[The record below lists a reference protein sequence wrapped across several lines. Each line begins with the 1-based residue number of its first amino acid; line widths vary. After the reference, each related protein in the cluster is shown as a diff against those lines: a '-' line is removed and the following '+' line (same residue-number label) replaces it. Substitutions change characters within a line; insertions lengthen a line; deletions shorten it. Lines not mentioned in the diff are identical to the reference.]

1 MSYCLNP
8 TCPHPANPVS
18 TAQRCQYCDSELL
31 LHKRY
36 RVMKALGRGGFGVTF
51 LAQDE
56 ALPGEPKCVI
66 KQLRSFANEPEVLQ
80 KIGRKLFEREA
91 KTLYKIGNHPQ
102 LPRLLNYF
110 EDNQQL
116 YLVQEYVSGST
127 LQQEIKRSGPLSE
140 TGVKQFLSDILQLLQ
155 YIHEQKVI
163 HRDIKPANL
172 IRRDQ
177 DNKIILIDFGA
188 VKNRV
193 NQTLTSQA
201 EQTSLT
207 TNVIGTRGFA
217 PPEQIARRPVY
228 ASDIYAVGA
237 TCIYLLTGKS
247 PKDLDYNPLTGE
259 MLWQHKVQVSDHLTK
274 ILKKMLEVSVQHR
287 YQSAQ
292 EVLKALEQESCLDS
306 LALGMA
312 AQPSGKSKRTVNLS
326 EPDLGEFLSNPEG
339 GYFYTRSVTQV
350 AAEVRARQAKLAK
363 ATSVKPSI
371 TSYRVLTTKP
381 SGATTLKTQATAQ
394 KPKVTHKLD
403 TDTLLTAYAKGR
415 RNFALHDLSQLD
427 LQKADLGGANFYCSK
442 LDRANLQEA
451 NLFNSSFCQ
460 ASFNQANL
468 RKANLSRA
476 YTILT
481 LVYYR

>member
-1 MSYCLNP
+1 MSYCLSP

-18 TAQRCQYCDSELL
+18 TAQQCQSCGSELL

-36 RVMKALGRGGFGVTF
+36 RVMKALLGKGGFGVTF

-56 ALPGEPKCVI
+56 ALPNKPACVI

-102 LPRLLNYF
+102 VPRLLNYF
-110 EDNQQL
+110 EAGQQL
-116 YLVQEYVSGST
+116 YLVQEYVSGSK
-127 LQQEIKRSGPLSE
+127 LQQEVKRSGPFSE
-140 TGVKQFLSDILQLLQ
+140 ARVKQFLSEILQLLQ

-172 IRRDQ
+172 IRREQ
-177 DNKIILIDFGA
+177 DGKLILIDFGA
-188 VKNRV
+188 VKNQV
-193 NQTLTSQA
+193 NQTRMMSQA
-201 EQTSLT
+201 EHTALT
-207 TNVIGTRGFA
+207 TNIVGTRGYA
-217 PPEQIARRPVY
+217 PPEQIARYPVY

-259 MLWQHKVQVSDHLTK
+259 ILWQHKVQVSESLAKVLTK
-274 ILKKMLEVSVQHR
+274 MLQVSVQHR
-287 YQSAQ
+287 YQSAE
-292 EVLKALEQESCLDS
+292 EVLKALEDESDLNS

-312 AQPSGKSKRTVNLS
+312 AQPSGKSKQTIYLT
-326 EPDLGEFLSNPEG
+326 EPDDDLREFPSNPEG

-350 AAEVRARQAKLAK
+350 AEEIRARQAKLAK
-363 ATSVKPSI
+363 ATSVKPK
-371 TSYRVLTTKP
+371 TTPYRVLTTKP
-381 SGATTLKTQATAQ
+381 STATILKTQAIGH

-403 TDTLLTAYAKGR
+403 ADTLLTAYIKGR

-427 LQKADLGGANFYCSK
+427 LQKADLGCGTSIVPSWTKQTYRK
-442 LDRANLQEA
+442 LIYLIAVFVKLISNRQ
-451 NLFNSSFCQ
+451 
-460 ASFNQANL
+460 
-468 RKANLSRA
+468 
-476 YTILT
+476 I
-481 LVYYR
+481 